1 MDKSFISVLIEPI
14 PVEKKLATEVKIRDI
29 IACTDIE
36 VLKNY
41 TIKLLQQNVNHDYVL
56 THALV
61 RILEME
67 DEMNK
72 KKRFG
77 YLVINHNLDNQNV
90 MVPE

>member
-1 MDKSFISVLIEPI
+1 MDKNFISVLIEPI

-29 IACTDIE
+29 IASTDIE

-41 TIKLLQQNVNHDYVL
+41 TIKLLRQNVNHDYVL

-72 KKRFG
+72 KKRFS
-77 YLVINHNLDNQNV
+77 LFN
-90 MVPE
+90 

>member
-14 PVEKKLATEVKIRDI
+14 PVEKKLATEVKIRHI
-29 IACTDIE
+29 IACTDIDI
-36 VLKNY
+36 LKNY
-41 TIKLLQQNVNHDYVL
+41 TIKLIQQNVNHDYVL

-67 DEMNK
+67 DEMHK

-77 YLVINHNLDNQNV
+77 LLGN
-90 MVPE
+90 

>member
-1 MDKSFISVLIEPI
+1 MDKSLISVLIEPI

-29 IACTDIE
+29 IACTDME

-41 TIKLLQQNVNHDYVL
+41 TIKLLRQNVNHDYVL

-77 YLVINHNLDNQNV
+77 LLGN
-90 MVPE
+90 

>member
-1 MDKSFISVLIEPI
+1 MDKRFISVLIETI

-77 YLVINHNLDNQNV
+77 LLGN
-90 MVPE
+90 

>member
-1 MDKSFISVLIEPI
+1 MDKSFISVLIEPL
-14 PVEKKLATEVKIRDI
+14 PVEKKLSTEIKIRDV

-36 VLKNY
+36 THKNY
-41 TIKLLQQNVNHDYVL
+41 TIKILRQNVNHDYVL

-67 DEMNK
+67 DEMHK

-77 YLVINHNLDNQNV
+77 LLGN
-90 MVPE
+90 

>member
-1 MDKSFISVLIEPI
+1 MEKSFISVLIEPM
-14 PVEKKLATEVKIRDI
+14 PVEKKLATEVKIRDV
-29 IACTDIE
+29 IAWTDIE

-41 TIKLLQQNVNHDYVL
+41 TIKLIQQNVNHDYVL

-77 YLVINHNLDNQNV
+77 LFSN
-90 MVPE
+90 

>member
-1 MDKSFISVLIEPI
+1 MDKDFISVLIEPI

-29 IACTDIE
+29 IACTNIE

-41 TIKLLQQNVNHDYVL
+41 TIKLVRQNANHDYVL

-61 RILEME
+61 KILEME
-67 DEMNK
+67 DEMHK

-77 YLVINHNLDNQNV
+77 LFSN
-90 MVPE
+90 

>member
-29 IACTDIE
+29 IACNDIE
-36 VLKNY
+36 LLKIY
-41 TIKLLQQNVNHDYVL
+41 AIKLVRQNVNHDYVL

-61 RILEME
+61 KILEME

-72 KKRFG
+72 KKKFG
-77 YLVINHNLDNQNV
+77 LFGN
-90 MVPE
+90 

>member
-29 IACTDIE
+29 IACNDIE
-36 VLKNY
+36 LLKIY
-41 TIKLLQQNVNHDYVL
+41 AIKLVRQNVNHDYVL

-77 YLVINHNLDNQNV
+77 LLGN
-90 MVPE
+90 

>member
-1 MDKSFISVLIEPI
+1 MNKNFISVLIEPI
-14 PVEKKLATEVKIRDI
+14 PVEKKLATEIKIRDI
-29 IACTDIE
+29 VACTDIE
-36 VLKNY
+36 ILKNY
-41 TIKLLQQNVNHDYVL
+41 AIRLLRQNVNHDYVL

-77 YLVINHNLDNQNV
+77 LFGN
-90 MVPE
+90 

>member
-1 MDKSFISVLIEPI
+1 MEKSFISVLIEPI
-14 PVEKKLATEVKIRDI
+14 PVEKKLATEIKIRDI
-29 IACTDIE
+29 ISCTDIE

-77 YLVINHNLDNQNV
+77 LFSN
-90 MVPE
+90 

>member
-1 MDKSFISVLIEPI
+1 MDKSFISVLIEPM
-14 PVEKKLATEVKIRDI
+14 PVEKKLATEVKIRDV

-61 RILEME
+61 KILEIE
-67 DEMNK
+67 EEELFN
-72 KKRFG
+72 
-77 YLVINHNLDNQNV
+77 
-90 MVPE
+90 

>member
-41 TIKLLQQNVNHDYVL
+41 TIKLLRQNVNHDYVL

-61 RILEME
+61 IILEME

-72 KKRFG
+72 KKRFS
-77 YLVINHNLDNQNV
+77 LFSN
-90 MVPE
+90 

>member
-1 MDKSFISVLIEPI
+1 MEKSFISVLIEPI
-14 PVEKKLATEVKIRDI
+14 PVEKKLATEIKIRDI
-29 IACTDIE
+29 ISCTDIE

-41 TIKLLQQNVNHDYVL
+41 TIKLLQQNVNHNYVL

-72 KKRFG
+72 KKRF
-77 YLVINHNLDNQNV
+77 NLFSN
-90 MVPE
+90 

>member
-29 IACTDIE
+29 IACNDIE
-36 VLKNY
+36 LLKIY
-41 TIKLLQQNVNHDYVL
+41 AIKLVRQNVNHDYVL

-67 DEMNK
+67 DEMYK

-77 YLVINHNLDNQNV
+77 LFN
-90 MVPE
+90 

>member
-29 IACTDIE
+29 IACTDIDI
-36 VLKNY
+36 LKNY
-41 TIKLLQQNVNHDYVL
+41 TIKQLRQNVNHDYVL

-61 RILEME
+61 KILEME

-72 KKRFG
+72 KKKFG
-77 YLVINHNLDNQNV
+77 LFN
-90 MVPE
+90 

>member
-36 VLKNY
+36 ILKNY

-72 KKRFG
+72 KKKFG
-77 YLVINHNLDNQNV
+77 FFN
-90 MVPE
+90 

>member
-14 PVEKKLATEVKIRDI
+14 QVEKKLATEVKIRDI

-41 TIKLLQQNVNHDYVL
+41 TIKLIQQNVNHDYVL

-67 DEMNK
+67 DEMHK

-77 YLVINHNLDNQNV
+77 LFSN
-90 MVPE
+90 

>member
-14 PVEKKLATEVKIRDI
+14 PVEKKLATEVKIRDV

-36 VLKNY
+36 VLKKY
-41 TIKLLQQNVNHDYVL
+41 KIKLIQQNVNHDYVL

-67 DEMNK
+67 DEMHK

-77 YLVINHNLDNQNV
+77 LFNN
-90 MVPE
+90 

>member
-41 TIKLLQQNVNHDYVL
+41 TIKLLRQNVNHDYVL
-56 THALV
+56 THVLV

-77 YLVINHNLDNQNV
+77 LFGN
-90 MVPE
+90 

>member
-1 MDKSFISVLIEPI
+1 MDKNFISVLIEPI
-14 PVEKKLATEVKIRDI
+14 PVEKKLATELKIRDI
-29 IACTDIE
+29 MACADIE
-36 VLKNY
+36 ILKNY

-77 YLVINHNLDNQNV
+77 LFKN
-90 MVPE
+90 

>member
-1 MDKSFISVLIEPI
+1 MSVLIEPL

-29 IACTDIE
+29 IACSDIE
-36 VLKNY
+36 ILKNY
-41 TIKLLQQNVNHDYVL
+41 TIKLLKQNVNHDYVL

-61 RILEME
+61 KILELE

-77 YLVINHNLDNQNV
+77 LLGN
-90 MVPE
+90 

>member
-36 VLKNY
+36 ILKNY

-61 RILEME
+61 RILEMK

-77 YLVINHNLDNQNV
+77 LFSN
-90 MVPE
+90 

>member
-1 MDKSFISVLIEPI
+1 MDRSFISVLIEPI

-29 IACTDIE
+29 ITCTDIE

-41 TIKLLQQNVNHDYVL
+41 TIKLLRQNVNHDYVL

-77 YLVINHNLDNQNV
+77 LLGN
-90 MVPE
+90 